1 MGIRTTPVKV
11 ALLAMDS
18 RSSKSLE
25 MVFANRS
32 EGKVELAAQ
41 QQAQLVIVDM
51 DSQDALSVYRN
62 FKQTNPQ
69 IPVVALAQGALPAEC
84 ECTVVSKPISVSVL
98 LDAIAGAGV
107 MSSPEDTTQSKV
119 TSDKVQRALAA
130 LDAMKTAE
138 GLGKKIEKK
147 TELPAKRSLS
157 KLSDEMYFDPERFL
171 LGKVISSHAKAREH
185 KSGAVLQC
193 WKDKIVIIDGVNDE
207 IRSNLNSNQIRSMA
221 IAPLDDELASPVNV
235 REMDCSNAEF
245 KKLLSDKS
253 LNCASAEV
261 FLWNLG
267 LLTSRGR
274 IPRGA
279 DIEQRVYLRRWP
291 NLTRVMPADHVMRIL
306 AYWVRQASSAVEIST
321 ALKIELEDVF
331 AIYSA
336 ANACGL
342 AGIARRRVDELMAM
356 EELFVNERRGLFAS
370 ILGHLRPQR
379 NTVEKYA

>member
-1 MGIRTTPVKV
+1 MGMLNTPVKV

-25 MVFANRS
+25 MVFANRA
-32 EGKVELAAQ
+32 EGKVELVTQ
-41 QQAQLVIVDM
+41 QEAQLVLMDM
-51 DSQDALSVYRN
+51 DSQDALSIFRN
-62 FKQTNPQ
+62 FKKSHSQ
-69 IPVVALAQGALPAEC
+69 IPVVALAQGELPEEC
-84 ECTVVSKPISVSVL
+84 DCTLVGKPISVSIL
-98 LDAIAGAGV
+98 LDAIAGAGA
-107 MSSPEDTTQSKV
+107 MNSPEDSSKSKV
-119 TSDKVQRALAA
+119 SSDKVQRALAA

-171 LGKVISSHAKAREH
+171 LGKVISSHAKARET

-193 WKDKIVIIDGVNDE
+193 WKDKIVIIDGVTDE
-207 IRSNLNSNQIRSMA
+207 IHSNLNSNQIRSMA
-221 IAPLDDELASPVNV
+221 IAPLDDELSSPVNV
-235 REMDCSNAEF
+235 RELACNSSEF
-245 KKLLSDKS
+245 KQLLQDKS

-291 NLTRVMPADHVMRIL
+291 NLTRVMQSDHVMRIL
-306 AYWVRQASSAVEIST
+306 AYWVRQPSSAVEIST

-331 AIYSA
+331 AVYSA

-342 AGIARRRVDELMAM
+342 AGIARRRVDELMAV